1 MSFSILFINFCIF
14 SSACFKILYV
24 VVSIHIYIKK
34 QVNMNRNTKT
44 KINKGL
50 NCNVL
55 QQQAKIDIK
64 IVQGISHR
72 KNDFQKVN
80 L

>member
-24 VVSIHIYIKK
+24 VVIKK

>member
-1 MSFSILFINFCIF
+1 
-14 SSACFKILYV
+14 
-24 VVSIHIYIKK
+24 
-34 QVNMNRNTKT
+34 MNRNTKT

-50 NCNVL
+50 NCNAL

-64 IVQGISHR
+64 IVQGVSHR

>member
-1 MSFSILFINFCIF
+1 
-14 SSACFKILYV
+14 
-24 VVSIHIYIKK
+24 
-34 QVNMNRNTKT
+34 MNRNTKT